1 MHKDDYD
8 HRLIMTIVTT
18 NPTQICC
25 DVSILQYWFERE
37 TSLLEAKPQLA
48 SAWFF
53 VCDLQ
58 DAVVALE
65 RKD

>member
-8 HRLIMTIVTT
+8 HRLIMTIITT

-37 TSLLEAKPQLA
+37 TSLLQNKLA
-48 SAWFF
+48 S
-53 VCDLQ
+53 VCFLHHLRDPASDL
-58 DAVVALE
+58 AAGV
-65 RKD
+65 

>member
-8 HRLIMTIVTT
+8 HRLIVTIITT

-37 TSLLEAKPQLA
+37 TSLLQNELA
-48 SAWFF
+48 SVRFLPPLRDPAS
-53 VCDLQ
+53 DLE
-58 DAVVALE
+58 AEV
-65 RKD
+65 